1 MTGFFN
7 LKESLVNVG
16 KNNGVYSTQR
26 RNVYNRE
33 WIKIEF
39 TWYIR
44 VTITKEQKTRIEEAM
59 KKMEFCEYW
68 KECKVGGNISHQIFK
83 N

>member
-39 TWYIR
+39 T
-44 VTITKEQKTRIEEAM
+44 
-59 KKMEFCEYW
+59 
-68 KECKVGGNISHQIFK
+68 
-83 N
+83 